1 MYSIDINA
9 GKQKICEIPLLTT
22 KKLKHSPSVQIKNS
36 TEAYTGEFV
45 FIIDLENVFGQWAG
59 SDMSK
64 MNIKNTRNICHIS
77 FKLKLNT
84 TERLLLTRP

>member
-36 TEAYTGEFV
+36 REAYT
-45 FIIDLENVFGQWAG
+45 LENL
-59 SDMSK
+59 S
-64 MNIKNTRNICHIS
+64 
-77 FKLKLNT
+77 
-84 TERLLLTRP
+84 LLLTLKMYLVNGLAVT

>member
-36 TEAYTGEFV
+36 REAYT
-45 FIIDLENVFGQWAG
+45 ENL
-59 SDMSK
+59 S
-64 MNIKNTRNICHIS
+64 
-77 FKLKLNT
+77 
-84 TERLLLTRP
+84 LLLTLKMYLVNGLAVT